1 MRPIV
6 RRIIINFLEFYLNLM
21 TILSIKYI
29 TGWYN
34 SIEVTLLQK
43 EDEDMS
49 AYVKPIQATPTLSG
63 KDALDIVKQVL
74 RTPSP
79 ESIDKKKKML
89 EARKRIENK

>member
-1 MRPIV
+1 MKIHHGRDNMH
-6 RRIIINFLEFYLNLM
+6 RGNII
-21 TILSIKYI
+21 T
-29 TGWYN
+29 
-34 SIEVTLLQK
+34 K
-43 EDEDMS
+43 EKEADDMS
-49 AYVKPIQATPTLSG
+49 AYVKPIQTTPTLSG

>member
-1 MRPIV
+1 MHRGN
-6 RRIIINFLEFYLNLM
+6 II
-21 TILSIKYI
+21 K
-29 TGWYN
+29 
-34 SIEVTLLQK
+34 K
-43 EDEDMS
+43 EKDDDMS
-49 AYVKPIQATPTLSG
+49 DYVKSIQTTPTISG

>member
-1 MRPIV
+1 MHRGN
-6 RRIIINFLEFYLNLM
+6 IITKE
-21 TILSIKYI
+21 
-29 TGWYN
+29 
-34 SIEVTLLQK
+34 K
-43 EDEDMS
+43 EDDDMS

-89 EARKRIENK
+89 EARKRLESILLMFSWMYDSSALAHPWNL